1 MNQVIA
7 STAAGADD
15 DRKLTRGD
23 WGVLALTLTFWLFD
37 GYEVYAL
44 ILTMIPALHSLL
56 PASELKST
64 PRYAGYL
71 ISITLLGWATG
82 GILGGIFGDRIGRR
96 KTMIWAI
103 VIYAIFTGTTALVT
117 NWGEFGL
124 TRFFTGIGIGAEWG
138 VGTSLL
144 AETWPARYRTKGAG
158 VLQSGFSLGAF
169 LASGIW
175 WLIGGQLNL
184 TWRWIYLVGV
194 VPAIIVWVFARRIP
208 ESRQWVKAHKSSQKL
223 SVIWHGKYR
232 RNLIV
237 GLLVSVSITVGWW
250 AISSWVPSY
259 VAQIATGLGKNA
271 AYYSGMA
278 GILYNLGEIAGCIL
292 FGFLADGIG
301 RKTTTAL
308 FFIGSLIITPVVFLL
323 VHNLTAVLWL
333 QLANGF
339 LTSGLYSW
347 YTIQPPEMFPTA
359 ARATAVSIIFNGA
372 RYLAMFGPIV
382 AALLI
387 QTFGGYGTA
396 AAVFGTIY
404 ILGLIAVFFL
414 PETRGQPLPE

>member
-1 MNQVIA
+1 MNQEIA
-7 STAAGADD
+7 NIPGSMNS
-15 DRKLTRGD
+15 DRKLARGD
-23 WGVLALTLTFWLFD
+23 WGVLALTLMFWLFD

-44 ILTMIPALHSLL
+44 ILTMVPALHTLL
-56 PASELKST
+56 PAAKLQAT

-71 ISITLLGWATG
+71 ISTTLLGWATG
-82 GILGGIFGDRIGRR
+82 GILGGIFGDRMGRR

-103 VIYAIFTGTTALVT
+103 IIYAIFTGTSALAA
-117 NWGEFGL
+117 NWGELAL

-144 AETWPARYRTKGAG
+144 AETWPERYRTKGAG
-158 VLQSGFSLGAF
+158 LLQSGFSLGAF

-184 TWRWIYLVGV
+184 TWRWIYVVGII
-194 VPAIIVWVFARRIP
+194 PAIIVWVVARRIP
-208 ESRQWVKAHKSSQKL
+208 ESRQWVKARKSREKL
-223 SVIWHGKYR
+223 SVIFHGKYR

-259 VAQIATGLGKNA
+259 VSQLATGVGKNA
-271 AYYSGMA
+271 AYYA
-278 GILYNLGEIAGCIL
+278 GVAGLLYNFGEIVGCIL

-301 RKTTTAL
+301 RKTTAAL
-308 FFIGSLIITPVVFLL
+308 FFIGSLIITPVVFLM
-323 VHNLTAVLWL
+323 VHNLTVVLWL

-347 YTIQPPEMFPTA
+347 YTIQPPELFPTA

-372 RYLAMFGPIV
+372 RYLAMLGPV
-382 AALLI
+382 AAALLI

-396 AAVFGTIY
+396 AAVFGLIY
-404 ILGLIAVFFL
+404 ILGLVAVFFL